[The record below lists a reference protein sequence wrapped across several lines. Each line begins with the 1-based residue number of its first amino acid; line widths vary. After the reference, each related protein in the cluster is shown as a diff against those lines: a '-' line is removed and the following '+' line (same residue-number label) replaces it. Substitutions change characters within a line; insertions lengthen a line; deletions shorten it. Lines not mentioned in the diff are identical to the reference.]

1 MNNQTKKTGRLNGG
15 KNITMEQYVYLLKE
29 YVMYASDL
37 GHSDDMVHIRY
48 CQSMVNLLSAV
59 INHANQGQHFNHYFK
74 GVYDTALL

>member
-37 GHSDDMVHIRY
+37 GHADDMVSEKK
-48 CQSMVNLLSAV
+48 Q
-59 INHANQGQHFNHYFK
+59 FK
-74 GVYDTALL
+74 DHEVFSLTENKL

>member
-37 GHSDDMVHIRY
+37 GHSDDMVSENTMILRF
-48 CQSMVNLLSAV
+48 L
-59 INHANQGQHFNHYFK
+59 
-74 GVYDTALL
+74 